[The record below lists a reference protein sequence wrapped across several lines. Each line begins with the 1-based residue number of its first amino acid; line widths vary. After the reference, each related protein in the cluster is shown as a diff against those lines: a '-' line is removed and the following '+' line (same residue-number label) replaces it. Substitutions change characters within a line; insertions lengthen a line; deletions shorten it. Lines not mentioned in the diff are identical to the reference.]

1 MYNCITHF
9 VQPVQWSIEDRV
21 RFALPQH
28 TKSKD
33 SVECNLRFFRW
44 GRWSCFKEG
53 TQTLYLAG
61 IIVLGASDD
70 AFVVQKSA
78 YSSSWFIG
86 REQKLAAS
94 QDSSPHGPGL
104 KVLPGCFVHCGHCSK
119 LLSGVR
125 SRLGLTPGW
134 CSFVGRWWMSFAI
147 AWRSGLYNTYFR
159 PTNNI
164 LDSRQ
169 SRCIVK
175 DSS

>member
-21 RFALPQH
+21 RFALPKH

-104 KVLPGCFVHCGHCSK
+104 KVLPGCFVHCCCQEAVDHCS
-119 LLSGVR
+119 
-125 SRLGLTPGW
+125 W
-134 CSFVGRWWMSFAI
+134 CICFAI